1 MLTTKKDVLIPGK
14 DPTQGIDDTTLISE
28 AEYSV
33 TLVSNKN
40 KLFKFS
46 L

>member
-14 DPTQGIDDTTLISE
+14 DPTQGLDDTTLISE

-33 TLVSNKN
+33 T
-40 KLFKFS
+40 FS
-46 L
+46 EQQKQVV